1 MFNKKIVITSIFFT
15 LVVTLAVVFRPVPP
29 PSADNTVKTHG
40 TIETVYEAGS
50 DGVVVKL
57 RDDDRV
63 YYMHQGLPN
72 GFEPKALQRNLPG
85 SRAEIYYVK
94 YWSPLEP
101 LNKYKYTTKVDIK
114 RPRLLPTK

>member
-15 LVVTLAVVFRPVPP
+15 LLVTLAVVFRPVPP
-29 PSADNTVKTHG
+29 PSVDNTVKTYG

-57 RDDDRV
+57 KDDDRV
-63 YYMHQGLPN
+63 FYMHQGLQN
-72 GFEPKALQRNLPG
+72 GFEANALQRNLPG

-101 LNKYKYTTKVDIK
+101 LSKYKYATKVDIK
-114 RPRLLPTK
+114 RPSLYSPK

>member
-1 MFNKKIVITSIFFT
+1 MFNKKIVITVIFFT

-29 PSADNTVKTHG
+29 PSAVNTVKTYG
-40 TIETVYEAGS
+40 TIEHVYEAGN
-50 DGVVVKL
+50 DGDVVKL

-63 YYMHQGLPN
+63 FYMHQGLQN
-72 GFEPKALQRNLPG
+72 GFEAKALQRNLPG

-114 RPRLLPTK
+114 RPKHYTSK